1 MYSKFIFDQ
10 IYTNP
15 MTKKLDVFPSAHS
28 FHEDD
33 VHEKVVVMIDVL
45 RASSTI
51 VTALGNGAKGVI
63 PAADMETATKI
74 AQNLDPSNYL
84 LSGEKNGIKIES
96 FNLGNSPLEHSAEAV
111 KGKTIILN
119 TTNGTKAIK
128 RASKA
133 KKILVGSFLNL
144 AATVNYLEQTGDEAV
159 LVCAGWRGHL
169 SFEDLLCAG
178 NIIYEITAGQLPVN
192 APDGAKIAFGL
203 FEKFGD
209 DLEKAI
215 KSSDYAERL
224 REIVS
229 EDDLSFCCRVNET
242 RVLPAVN
249 EGIITDYN
257 G

>member
-1 MYSKFIFDQ
+1 MI
-10 IYTNP
+10 
-15 MTKKLDVFPSAHS
+15 KKIDVFPSAHS
-28 FHEDD
+28 FQEEDVRD
-33 VHEKVVVMIDVL
+33 KVVIMIDVL

-51 VTALGNGAKGVI
+51 ATALGNGAKGVI
-63 PAADMETATKI
+63 PAGDMETATKI
-74 AQNLDPSNYL
+74 AQNLDSSNYL
-84 LSGEKNGIKIES
+84 LSGEKDGIKIES
-96 FNLGNSPLEHSAEAV
+96 FHLGNSPLEHSKDAV
-111 KGKTIILN
+111 SGKTIILN

-144 AATVNYLEQTGDEAV
+144 AAVVDYLEQIDDEAV

-178 NIIYEITAGQLPVN
+178 NIIYEITSGQLPKN
-192 APDGAKIAFGL
+192 ARDGTKIAFGL

-209 DLEKAI
+209 DLEKAV

-229 EDDLSFCCRVNET
+229 EDDLSFCCGVNKT
-242 RVLPAVN
+242 RVLPAMN
-249 EGIITDYN
+249 EGIITNFN

>member
-1 MYSKFIFDQ
+1 
-10 IYTNP
+10 

-33 VHEKVVVMIDVL
+33 VRDKVVVMIDVL

-51 VTALGNGAKGVI
+51 AAALQNGAKGVI
-63 PAADMETATKI
+63 PAGDMETAAKI
-74 AQNLDPSNYL
+74 AQNLDFNKFL

-96 FNLGNSPLEHSAEAV
+96 FHLGNSPLEHSPETV

-128 RASKA
+128 RAAKA

-144 AATVNYLEQTGDEAV
+144 AAVVDYLEQIDDEAV

-178 NIIYEITAGQLPVN
+178 NIIYEITSGRLPEK
-192 APDGAKIAFGL
+192 ARDGTKTAFGL

-209 DLEKAI
+209 DIEKAV

-229 EDDLSFCCRVNET
+229 EDDLSFCCQVSKT
-242 RVLPAVN
+242 RVLPAMN
-249 EGIITDYN
+249 EGIITDFN